1 MRRSLF
7 LLFLVAV
14 LVCGALRLSPVNA
27 QERKATIMGRA
38 TDTNHDPL
46 VGAKVELQPLGQTTV
61 TDAEGAFKISDL
73 APGSYTVNITYVG
86 FASFSKQVTLAA
98 GGTTNVDA
106 ELQIET
112 VSEQVIVRGERERGE
127 IEALNREKNA
137 DNIVQVLPAEVIIS
151 LPNTNIAD
159 AVGRLPSV
167 SLERDEG
174 EGKYVQIRG
183 TEPRLSNVTIDGVHV
198 PSPESV
204 RNVKL
209 DTIPADMVDSVEI
222 NKTLSANQ
230 EGDAIG
236 GSVNLV
242 TKKATDQPYL
252 FLEGLGGITPIE
264 GTRGLYQFDGTIGKR
279 FGREKRLGL
288 LVSGSY
294 DYNARGIDD
303 VEPSQGMNATIGGQ
317 SFPGPSGED
326 VRAYQYYR
334 KRGGLGTS
342 LDYKLGANSLL
353 YLRGLYSEFRNYGE
367 DWIYSPSVN
376 SFVSPTLSGMDS
388 GVTYAHVIRRP
399 AGRIINVSAGAN
411 HSLGKTLVAY
421 EVSLGQGRAAGGF
434 FSANFSGPQNV
445 QFAVDT
451 SDPFTPKFKQVGGTN
466 IFDPANYH
474 MQGGFFKPLSLNTQ
488 DNVFERDITGSA
500 SITRQ
505 YSIGSHFGAFEV
517 GGKIRD
523 THKSQLNSE
532 HDYDFSGTLLLSDV
546 VGTVPDFS
554 HYFGNYKLVP
564 FSSEGKILAFFNA
577 NRGLFTE
584 NIPFEHLRA
593 DSGDYTTSE
602 RISAGYVM
610 NTITIG
616 HFRVQG
622 GLRIE
627 GTQGHFLGTVVN
639 TTKPPVS
646 AFLSDTLVPGE
657 TTYTNFLPSVQVQYN
672 FNGSTNIR
680 AAYGRGIARPNFSD
694 LPPSSLVDQSFS
706 LRPRVTVGNPNLK
719 PTHADDFDILF
730 EHYLKTVGI
739 VEAGWFYKRLTD
751 PIVQTQTL
759 LPLSDPQFP
768 LFRLRQQT
776 NFDTAYITGVE
787 FAWQQHFNFLP
798 GALNGMGVSANY
810 SYTTSQIKFPV
821 GTDPGNNDQPNRTDN
836 PALIRQ
842 APNNWNFD
850 ATYDKGPVSAR
861 MGLSHNDANI
871 QFYNFQSVPA
881 GGIKGPNGDAYF
893 YPHTQVD
900 AQASFRLPGQRGF
913 YFVVSALNLTNEV
926 FGFYQGSEQFPVQRE
941 YYNRTFS
948 FGFRWTPPLGK

>member
-1 MRRSLF
+1 
-7 LLFLVAV
+7 V
-14 LVCGALRLSPVNA
+14 LVLICGVLQLTPVNA
-27 QERKATIMGRA
+27 QERKAAITGRA

-46 VGAKVELQPLGQTTV
+46 VGAKVELQPLGQTAV

-73 APGSYTVNITYVG
+73 APGSYTVNISYFG
-86 FASFSKQVTLAA
+86 FSTFSKQVTLAA
-98 GGTTNVDA
+98 GGTTHVDA

-127 IEALNREKNA
+127 IEALNREETA

-174 EGKYVQIRG
+174 EGKYVQVRG
-183 TEPRLSNVTIDGVHV
+183 TEPRLTNVTIDGVHV

-222 NKTLSANQ
+222 NKTLSANM

-252 FLEGLGGITPIE
+252 FLEALGGITPIE

-288 LVSGSY
+288 LFSGSY

-303 VEPSQGMNATIGGQ
+303 VEPSQGMNTTNGGL

-342 LDYKLGANSLL
+342 IDYKLGANSLI

-367 DWIYSPSVN
+367 DWIYSPAVN
-376 SFVSPTLSGMDS
+376 SFVSPTLSGTDS

-399 AGRIINVSAGAN
+399 AGRIINVTAGAN

-434 FSANFSGPQNV
+434 FSANFSGPQDV

-466 IFDPANYH
+466 IFNPANYQLH
-474 MQGGFFKPLSLNTQ
+474 GGFFKPLSLNTQ
-488 DNVFERDITGSA
+488 DNVFERDITGSI
-500 SITRQ
+500 SVTRQ

-564 FSSEGKILAFFNA
+564 FSSESKIVSFFNA

-584 NIPFEHLRA
+584 NLAFEHLRA
-593 DSGDYTTSE
+593 DSGDYTTTE

-610 NTITIG
+610 NTITFG
-616 HFRVQG
+616 HFRAQG

-627 GTQGHFLGTVVN
+627 GTQGHFLGTIVN
-639 TTKPPVS
+639 TDATG
-646 AFLSDTLVPGE
+646 AFLSDSLAPGE
-657 TTYTNFLPSVQVQYN
+657 TTYANFLPSVQVQYN
-672 FNGSTNIR
+672 FNGSTNLR
-680 AAYGRGIARPNFSD
+680 LAYGRGIARPNFSD
-694 LPPSSLVDQSFS
+694 LPPSRLVDQSFS
-706 LRPRVTVGNPNLK
+706 LRPRVTEGNPNLK

-730 EHYLKTVGI
+730 EHYLKSVGI
-739 VEAGWFYKRLTD
+739 IEAGWFYKRLTD
-751 PIVQTQTL
+751 PIVLTQTL
-759 LPLSDPQFP
+759 FPANDPQFP
-768 LFRLRQQT
+768 GFRLRQQT
-776 NFDTAYITGVE
+776 NFDNAYITGVE

-810 SYTTSQIKFPV
+810 SYTKSQVKFPV
-821 GTDPGNNDQPNRTDN
+821 GTDPGNATCPASPTNPNGFCPNRTDN

-850 ATYDKGPVSAR
+850 ATYDKGFVSAR

-871 QFYNFQSVPA
+871 AFYQFQSVPA
-881 GGIKGPNGDAYF
+881 GGIKGPNGDQYF

-900 AQASFRLPGQRGF
+900 AQASFRLPGQHGL
-913 YFVVSALNLTNEV
+913 YAVVSVLNLTNEV
-926 FGFYQGSEQFPVQRE
+926 FGFYTGSEQYPIQRE
-941 YYNRTFS
+941 YYSRTVS
-948 FGFRWTPPLGK
+948 FGFRWTPTLGK